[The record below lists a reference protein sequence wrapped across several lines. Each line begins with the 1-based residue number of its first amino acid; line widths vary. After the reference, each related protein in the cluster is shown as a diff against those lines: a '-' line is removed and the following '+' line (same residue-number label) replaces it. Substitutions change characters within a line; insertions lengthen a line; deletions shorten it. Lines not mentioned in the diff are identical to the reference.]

1 MVVDGAVIAAFGT
14 LMFCVITCEILAVH
28 PFEPVMVHVYVAG
41 VLTEIVAVVPTTV
54 VPFDQ
59 EYVPPPV
66 AVRLMLVVVHV
77 RILVLGGVI
86 ATTGR
91 LMFCVMI

>member
-1 MVVDGAVIAAFGT
+1 M
-14 LMFCVITCEILAVH
+14 
-28 PFEPVMVHVYVAG
+28 
-41 VLTEIVAVVPTTV
+41 EIVAVVPTTV

-77 RILVLGGVI
+77 RMLVLGGVI